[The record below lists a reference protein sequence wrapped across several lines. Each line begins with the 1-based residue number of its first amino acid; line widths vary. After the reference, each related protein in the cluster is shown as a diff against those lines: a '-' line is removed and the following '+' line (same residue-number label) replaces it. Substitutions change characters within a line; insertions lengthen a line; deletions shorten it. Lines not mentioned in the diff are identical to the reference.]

1 MRWFLLL
8 TLAIAHADTTAPQ
21 PGVDFAG
28 NVIDPRSAKVI
39 HTGNGRC
46 PSDSTFPAQIAW
58 NQRDRIHGPGES
70 QIVQLTRRHSL
81 FASFWRTHAIGAVVD
96 AASGKQLLRLD
107 DEPAAMIEDARGE
120 LLALI
125 VIDEKTGEVRRL
137 DPDGKLRWHTHV
149 KELRGDRARAFVEG
163 TRLFV
168 APYEMI
174 STGAQLYALDWAGG
188 AVLWKGNVREIM
200 AAHSE
205 YLHDV
210 RLSLQGGN
218 VMLEGVESA
227 GCTLQLF
234 DVSSGLRKLELTLT
248 PGGWGR

>member
-8 TLAIAHADTTAPQ
+8 AVAIAHADTTAPQ
-21 PGVDFAG
+21 AGVDFAG
-28 NVIDPRSAKVI
+28 NVIDPRAARVI
-39 HTGNGRC
+39 HPGNGRC
-46 PSDSTFPAQIAW
+46 PSDATFPAQPAW
-58 NQRDRIHGPGES
+58 KERDRFHGPGDS
-70 QIVQLTRRHSL
+70 QIVQLTRRHAL
-81 FASFWRTHAIGAVVD
+81 FASFWRSHAVGAVLD
-96 AASGKQLLRLD
+96 AANGKQLLRLD

-120 LLALI
+120 LLGLI
-125 VIDEKTGEVRRL
+125 VVDEKGGEVRRL
-137 DPDGKLRWHTHV
+137 DPEGKLRWRTQV
-149 KELRGDRARAFVEG
+149 KELRGDRARAVVDAG
-163 TRLFV
+163 RLYL
-168 APYEMI
+168 APFEMI
-174 STGAQLYALDWAGG
+174 STGAQLYALDWASG
-188 AVLWKGNVREIM
+188 AILWRGNVREIM